1 MSDTSN
7 LLNFTG
13 AGSLEA
19 QAADWVARLDRDDAT
34 NADRAAFE
42 AWQARSPLHR
52 RAAQRFESLWSGLDE
67 LAALSAAAPIK
78 PKSAPVWIT
87 RRAVWSAAAALT
99 VLIGAGL
106 VVHNITRPQI
116 QTYETAVGVQRTVTL
131 ADGSSVQLNTD
142 TLVEVRYSNQ
152 ARDLRLLKGDAFFD
166 VAPNKA
172 RPFSVYASDGVVR
185 AVGTAFVVRL
195 QGREV
200 DVTVTKGVVQLS
212 SVSGRTSTSRLEA
225 VAALP
230 RRPLAT
236 LYANSGTTEASVV
249 DAQLVRRAD
258 VAPQEATRRLAWRQG
273 MLVFTGDDLSEVI
286 ADVSRYTDVYIE
298 IADPQLNHLKVGGYF
313 KVGEVEPMLEALESG
328 FGVRVERLDA
338 KHVRLSAGA

>member
-7 LLNFTG
+7 LLNFAA

-34 NADRAAFE
+34 DLDRAAFD
-42 AWQARSPLHR
+42 AWKARSPLHQ
-52 RAAQRFESLWSGLDE
+52 RAAERLQTLWSGLDD
-67 LAALSAAAPIK
+67 LAALADPVASLEARPPVPIRRRRVWPIAAGI
-78 PKSAPVWIT
+78 
-87 RRAVWSAAAALT
+87 AVT
-99 VLIGAGL
+99 IGAGL
-106 VVHNITRPQI
+106 ILLSTTSPQV
-116 QTYETAVGVQRTVTL
+116 QTYETAVGAQRTVNL
-131 ADGSSVQLNTD
+131 PDGSSVQLNTG
-142 TLVEVRYSNQ
+142 TRVEVRYSSQ
-152 ARDLRLLKGDAFFD
+152 ARDLRLLQGEAFFE

-172 RPFSVYASDGVVR
+172 RPFSVYARDGVVR
-185 AVGTAFVVRL
+185 AIGTAFAVRL
-195 QGREV
+195 EGRKL
-200 DVTVTKGVVQLS
+200 DVTVTKGVVEVS
-212 SVSGRTSTSRLEA
+212 SVSGRAGASRLEA
-225 VAALP
+225 VATLP

-236 LYANSGTTEASVV
+236 LYANSGTAEAIVV

-286 ADVSRYTDVYIE
+286 ADVSRYTDVEIE
-298 IADPQLNHLKVGGYF
+298 IADPRLNDLKVGGYF
-313 KVGEVEPMLEALESG
+313 KVGEVEPMLEALETG